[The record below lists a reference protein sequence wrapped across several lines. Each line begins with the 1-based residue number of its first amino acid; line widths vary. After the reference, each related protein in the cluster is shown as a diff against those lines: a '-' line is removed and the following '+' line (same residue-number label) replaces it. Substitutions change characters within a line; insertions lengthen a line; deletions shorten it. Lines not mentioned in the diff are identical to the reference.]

1 MNKHIHTHGD
11 IGQQLREQLGRDID
25 ADIIESVAQHM
36 QKCPDCKIYIDSVL
50 ETVNLYKVTES
61 EQSLP
66 QEVSER
72 LFKTLD
78 LKKVKK

>member
-1 MNKHIHTHGD
+1 MNKHIHAHGD

-36 QKCPDCKIYIDSVL
+36 QECPDCKIYIDSVL

-66 QEVSER
+66 QEVRER

-78 LKKVKK
+78 LKKS